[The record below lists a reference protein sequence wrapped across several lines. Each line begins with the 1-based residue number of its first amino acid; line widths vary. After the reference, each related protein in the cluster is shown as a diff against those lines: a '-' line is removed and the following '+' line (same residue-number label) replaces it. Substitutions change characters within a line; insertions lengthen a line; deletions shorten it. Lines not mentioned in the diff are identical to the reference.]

1 MSDRGHTFGAPVGS
15 GLGSP
20 PIQVMM
26 QNPFN
31 LSDLQFLP
39 LSNGNNYVS
48 CLFHGLL

>member
-31 LSDLQFLP
+31 LSDLQMAIIMCPASSTGF
-39 LSNGNNYVS
+39 
-48 CLFHGLL
+48 CDD